1 MRASNYVAS
10 SPGPNLE
17 QANDCTSLQFV
28 QVSGDPRTALNNLQR
43 IVPPAIFN
51 LVVQGFAAMAEAKV
65 IAAAII
71 VLYCMLLSVMLNSAN
86 GEIVQFLQLQ
96 QNQQQKQKNVE
107 ASELD

>member
-1 MRASNYVAS
+1 MH
-10 SPGPNLE
+10 LI
-17 QANDCTSLQFV
+17 QFV

>member
-1 MRASNYVAS
+1 
-10 SPGPNLE
+10 
-17 QANDCTSLQFV
+17 
-28 QVSGDPRTALNNLQR
+28 
-43 IVPPAIFN
+43 
-51 LVVQGFAAMAEAKV
+51 MAEAKV